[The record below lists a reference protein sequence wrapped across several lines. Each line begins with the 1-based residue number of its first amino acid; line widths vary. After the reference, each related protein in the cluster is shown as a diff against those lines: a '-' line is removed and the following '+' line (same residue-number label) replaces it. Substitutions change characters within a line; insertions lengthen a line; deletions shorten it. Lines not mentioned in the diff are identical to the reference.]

1 MLEEF
6 NDIVDNF
13 LLKLDLLETII
24 RNQYGK

>member
-6 NDIVDNF
+6 NNIVDNL

-24 RNQYGK
+24 REQYGK